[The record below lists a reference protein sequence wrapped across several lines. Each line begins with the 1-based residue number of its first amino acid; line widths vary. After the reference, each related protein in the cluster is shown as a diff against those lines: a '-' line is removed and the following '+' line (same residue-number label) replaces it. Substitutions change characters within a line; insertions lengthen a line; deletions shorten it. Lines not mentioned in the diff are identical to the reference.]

1 MLYLVDK
8 VGAVFS
14 PDYKIQFSKA
24 LLKRIE
30 SKHKEEN
37 VKQSVAAYL
46 LLGGLLKD
54 SGYSL
59 KDIRFFDNGKPYIE
73 NGPNISV
80 SHTGDFV
87 CAAVSDMKVGID
99 AELIGEIRESVINKF
114 FNQNEID
121 YITAENSNERFY
133 TLWTVK
139 EALSKVSGRG
149 VGEIRSINLEISDG
163 VISYENF
170 NIVTEIRENC
180 VISVCFSEKTGF

>member
-1 MLYLVDK
+1 MLYSVDK

-46 LLGGLLKD
+46 LLGELLKD

-59 KDIRFFDNGKPYIE
+59 KNIQFYDNGKPYIK

-80 SHTGDFV
+80 SHTGGFV

-139 EALSKVSGRG
+139 EAISTVSGGG
-149 VGEIRSINLEISDG
+149 VGEIRSINLDISDG